1 MSTPDSVDTAARK
14 DADQAAV
21 RTVILLAICQGLS
34 QSASIIIGVVSALTG
49 LMLAED
55 KSLATLAVAMM
66 MVGVMVATVPASL
79 LMKRIGRRAGF
90 TIGQLCGATSAL
102 ISIYAIFSE
111 NFWLFVAAGPIYG
124 IHTAFFHYYRFAA
137 ADAATDAYRSRAI
150 SFVLTGGV
158 AAAILGPELAKLTR
172 DLFAPVVFAGSFAAI
187 FVLCLVSVT
196 VIQFIK
202 IPRPTAKER
211 SETGRPLSEIARQP
225 AFAVAILSAMLGY
238 GAMSLVMTATP
249 LAVTAHDH
257 SFSDAAFIIQW
268 HVLGM
273 FTPSFFTGHLIHRF
287 GALNIILT
295 GALLI
300 MSCIAVNL
308 TGVGL
313 VNFWFG
319 LVALGVGWNFMFIG
333 GTTLLTTTYRPE
345 ERAKV
350 QAVNDFCVF
359 GSVATGALSSGVL
372 HALFGWD
379 GVNLGIVLPIMI
391 AFAAASW
398 LRLRPVPVA
407 VR

>member
-1 MSTPDSVDTAARK
+1 MSRSGLESTTSEKSANKGAL
-14 DADQAAV
+14 
-21 RTVILLAICQGLS
+21 RTVVLLATCQGIS
-34 QSASIIIGVVSALTG
+34 QSGSIIIGVVSALTG

-55 KSLATLAVAMM
+55 KSLATLAVAAM

-102 ISIYAIFSE
+102 ISVYAIFSE

-137 ADAATDAYRSRAI
+137 ADAATEAYRSRAI
-150 SFVLTGGV
+150 SYVLTGGV
-158 AAAILGPELAKLTR
+158 VAAIVGPELAKLTR
-172 DLFAPVVFAGSFAAI
+172 DLFAPVVFAGSFATI
-187 FVLCLVSVT
+187 FVLCLLSMT
-196 VIQFIK
+196 VMQFIK
-202 IPRPTAKER
+202 FPRPTVEER
-211 SETGRPLSEIARQP
+211 MAAGRPLLEIARQP
-225 AFAVAILSAMLGY
+225 AFAVAILAAMLGY
-238 GAMSLVMTATP
+238 GSMSLVMTATP

-273 FTPSFFTGHLIHRF
+273 FAPSFFTGHLIHRF
-287 GALNIILT
+287 GTLNIILV

-300 MSCIAVNL
+300 MLCIGANL
-308 TGVGL
+308 SGVDL
-313 VNFWFG
+313 ANFWVG

-379 GVNLGIVLPIMI
+379 GVNLGIALPILI
-391 AFAAASW
+391 AFSAVLW
-398 LRLRPVPVA
+398 LRLRPTTAVA
-407 VR
+407 Q

>member
-1 MSTPDSVDTAARK
+1 MSSPEPVDISTKKDMAR
-14 DADQAAV
+14 A
-21 RTVILLAICQGLS
+21 TVKTVFLLAICQGLS

-49 LMLAED
+49 LMLADD
-55 KSLATLAVAMM
+55 KSLATLAVASM

-90 TIGQLCGATSAL
+90 SIGQICGAVSAL

-137 ADAATDAYRSRAI
+137 ADAATEAYRSRAI
-150 SFVLTGGV
+150 SLVLTGGV
-158 AAAILGPELAKLTR
+158 IAAILGPELAKLTR
-172 DLFAPVVFAGSFAAI
+172 DLFAPVVFAGSYAAI
-187 FVLCLVSVT
+187 FVLCLVTLTLV
-196 VIQFIK
+196 QFIN
-202 IPRPTAKER
+202 IPRPTIKEQAE
-211 SETGRPLSEIARQP
+211 SGRPLSVIARQP
-225 AFAVAILSAMLGY
+225 AFAVAILSAMLGF
-238 GAMSLVMTATP
+238 GSMTLVMTATP

-268 HVLGM
+268 HILGM

-287 GALNIILT
+287 GTLNIILA

-300 MSCIAVNL
+300 MSCIAINL
-308 TGVGL
+308 TGVEL

-319 LVALGVGWNFMFIG
+319 LVALGIGWNFMFIG

-350 QAVNDFCVF
+350 QAINDFCVF
-359 GSVATGALSSGVL
+359 GSVAAGALSSGVL

-379 GVNLGIVLPIMI
+379 GVNLGIVLPIMF
-391 AFAAASW
+391 AFSTALW
-398 LRLRPVPVA
+398 FRLRPNPIGA
-407 VR
+407 Q

>member
-1 MSTPDSVDTAARK
+1 MSSPEPVDVSTKK
-14 DADQAAV
+14 DADRAAV
-21 RTVILLAICQGLS
+21 KTVLLLAICQGLS

-49 LMLAED
+49 LVLADD
-55 KSLATLAVAMM
+55 KSLATLAVALM

-79 LMKRIGRRAGF
+79 LMKHIGRRAGF
-90 TIGQLCGATSAL
+90 TIGQICGATSAL

-111 NFWLFVAAGPIYG
+111 NFWLFVAAGAIYG

-150 SFVLTGGV
+150 SLVLTGGV
-158 AAAILGPELAKLTR
+158 LAAILGPNLAVWTR
-172 DLFAPVVFAGSFAAI
+172 DLFAPVVFAGSYAAI
-187 FVLCLVSVT
+187 FVLCLVNMSV
-196 VIQFIK
+196 VQFIK
-202 IPRPTAKER
+202 IPRPTVKEQG
-211 SETGRPLSEIARQP
+211 ETGRPLSEIARQP

-238 GAMSLVMTATP
+238 GSMSLVMTATP

-273 FTPSFFTGHLIHRF
+273 FMPSFFTGHLIHRF
-287 GALNIILT
+287 GTLNIILV

-308 TGVGL
+308 SGVEL

-333 GTTLLTTTYRPE
+333 GTTLLTTTYRRA

-350 QAVNDFCVF
+350 QAINDFCVF

-372 HALFGWD
+372 HELFGWD

-391 AFAAASW
+391 AFSAALW
-398 LRLRPVPVA
+398 LRLRPIPVA
-407 VR
+407 TQ